1 MILDILNYFRS
12 LTTEQLFVAAAGLLL
27 VAAGFFL
34 LRNTRRAANARLR
47 RKVRRGGFISS
58 TDFEKNWIISGGEP
72 PVGYKYADFPGCYVI
87 MIFASP
93 VRGKRFYNY
102 ENIYIGQSV
111 NVCQRVHNHFNGKGK
126 GDIYADIKYGKY
138 AYVRIVPVKAK
149 RLNDMETALIDAFS
163 ATDSYNK
170 TKGGAKV
177 TRVK

>member
-1 MILDILNYFRS
+1 MDILNYFRS

-58 TDFEKNWIISGGEP
+58 TDFEKNWIISGGET

-93 VRGKRFYNY
+93 VRGKQFYNY